1 MYLLGES
8 WIMHSFHRIRKEAI
22 LLLHTQEKP
31 LANYGQ
37 TLSIISKQNKL
48 IPKEL
53 RYQKKIHAIICYAKR
68 KEKFCKFSPIF
79 YFIFIKTNAI
89 WTNII
94 SKARSNL
101 MMPIQKSSRSTCF
114 FCLPQKVP
122 AKFSQEKYGAKHNW
136 FLDCIQNITSKISN
150 QT

>member
-1 MYLLGES
+1 M
-8 WIMHSFHRIRKEAI
+8 RKEVI
-22 LLLHTQEKP
+22 LLHIREKN

-37 TLSIISKQNKL
+37 ILSIISKQNKL

-101 MMPIQKSSRSTCF
+101 MMPIQKSSRSTYF

-122 AKFSQEKYGAKHNW
+122 AKFFQEK
-136 FLDCIQNITSKISN
+136 
-150 QT
+150 